1 MIAWPA
7 ALFLLGGLALGRLL
21 RHTGLVVFI
30 TLPALP
36 PFLLLVADGR
46 AAIAATVIVAPMLIK
61 RVLGNEPLP
70 TPHRWRAAAPP
81 TGVRQRRLG
90 DRRPLSL
97 RTQVDFR
104 RLLVGQG
111 ASALGDWMGTF
122 ALMALV
128 DHLSGS
134 ATAVGGILAFR
145 LIPAAL
151 GGTLAAKLVRRW
163 DRRRTMI
170 TMDLLRAGMIAVVPF
185 VQELWWVYLWAFL
198 LEAPSVV
205 FLASRDSAIPD
216 LVDESDLPLANA
228 AMMGSSYGNIPVGA
242 GLFAAFAALPLD
254 DGWLGS
260 HPYALVFWLDA
271 LTFGVS
277 AWFIARALGLRGR
290 AFSVEEGAADEALPA
305 EGQAAAEDPAAA
317 GGQAAGSPRL
327 RDAWS
332 VPLVRR
338 VLPAT
343 AAAAVGLGALFSL
356 GIKLVREE
364 LHASDIEY
372 GVLIVLFGAGAG
384 VGLALTHRSRHV
396 DLLVLTRRGAL
407 VMGALVAL
415 MSQSPAGVAHVSGGG
430 RVRGR
435 GHGGPHLG
443 DERAAGPHP
452 PGGGAGVGLLRVSR
466 GDPHRFGGGRAGR
479 RGHRRRAEP
488 GGAARH
494 PVGAVGL
501 RPAGAGLGGHRASG
515 GRSGGVVTGRRP
527 GIGAG

>member
-1 MIAWPA
+1 M
-7 ALFLLGGLALGRLL
+7 
-21 RHTGLVVFI
+21 
-30 TLPALP
+30 
-36 PFLLLVADGR
+36 
-46 AAIAATVIVAPMLIK
+46 
-61 RVLGNEPLP
+61 
-70 TPHRWRAAAPP
+70 
-81 TGVRQRRLG
+81 
-90 DRRPLSL
+90 SL
-97 RTQVDFR
+97 RTQVRFR

-128 DHLSGS
+128 DHLSDS
-134 ATAVGGILAFR
+134 AAAVGGILAFR

-151 GGTLAAKLVRRW
+151 GGTLAAKLVNRW

-185 VQELWWVYLWAFL
+185 VQELWWVYLWAFA

-205 FLASRDSAIPD
+205 FLASRDSSVPD

-228 AMMGSSYGNIPVGA
+228 AMMGSSYGNIPIGA

-260 HPYALVFWLDA
+260 HPYALVFWIDA

-277 AWFIARALGLRGR
+277 AFFIARALGGLQSREPSPQAIPDR
-290 AFSVEEGAADEALPA
+290 AAISDSEISI
-305 EGQAAAEDPAAA
+305 
-317 GGQAAGSPRL
+317 SPSRL

-356 GIKLVREE
+356 GIKLVQEE
-364 LHASDIEY
+364 LEASDIEY

-384 VGLALTHRSRHV
+384 IGLALTHRSRHV

-407 VMGALVAL
+407 AMGALVAL
-415 MSQSPAGVAHVSGGG
+415 MSQSPTVWLTF
-430 RVRGR
+430 
-435 GHGGPHLG
+435 LG
-443 DERAAGPHP
+443 AAGF
-452 PGGGAGVGLLRVSR
+452 GAGATVALTSGMSALQAQIPREEERVLAFSAFHVVIRIGL
-466 GDPHRFGGGRAGR
+466 
-479 RGHRRRAEP
+479 
-488 GGAARH
+488 GAAAL
-494 PVGAVGL
+494 GAGAIGDGL
-501 RPAGAGLGGHRASG
+501 NGAGLPGTRSVLLASG
-515 GRSGGVVTGRRP
+515 LLVLASAATVRP
-527 GIGAG
+527 ILDVDVEKARE

>member
-1 MIAWPA
+1 M
-7 ALFLLGGLALGRLL
+7 
-21 RHTGLVVFI
+21 
-30 TLPALP
+30 
-36 PFLLLVADGR
+36 
-46 AAIAATVIVAPMLIK
+46 
-61 RVLGNEPLP
+61 
-70 TPHRWRAAAPP
+70 
-81 TGVRQRRLG
+81 
-90 DRRPLSL
+90 SL
-97 RTQVDFR
+97 RTQVGFR

-128 DHLSGS
+128 DHLSDS
-134 ATAVGGILAFR
+134 AAAVGGILAFR

-151 GGTLAAKLVRRW
+151 GGTLAAKLVNRW

-185 VQELWWVYLWAFL
+185 VQELWWVYLWAFA

-205 FLASRDSAIPD
+205 FLASRDSSVPD

-228 AMMGSSYGNIPVGA
+228 AMMGSSYGNIPIGA

-260 HPYALVFWLDA
+260 HPYALVFWIDA

-277 AWFIARALGLRGR
+277 AFFIARALGGLQSREP
-290 AFSVEEGAADEALPA
+290 SPQALPDR
-305 EGQAAAEDPAAA
+305 AAISDSEISI
-317 GGQAAGSPRL
+317 SPSRL

-356 GIKLVREE
+356 GIKLVQEE
-364 LHASDIEY
+364 LEASDIEY

-384 VGLALTHRSRHV
+384 IGLALTHRSRHV

-407 VMGALVAL
+407 TMGALVAL
-415 MSQSPAGVAHVSGGG
+415 MSQSPTVWLTFLGAAGFGAGATVALTSGMSALQARIPMEEERVLAFSAFHVVIRIGLGVAA
-430 RVRGR
+430 
-435 GHGGPHLG
+435 L
-443 DERAAGPHP
+443 
-452 PGGGAGVGLLRVSR
+452 GAGAIGDGLNEDGLPGTRSVLLASGLLVLAS
-466 GDPHRFGGGRAGR
+466 
-479 RGHRRRAEP
+479 
-488 GGAARH
+488 AAT
-494 PVGAVGL
+494 V
-501 RPAGAGLGGHRASG
+501 RPILDVDVEKARE
-515 GRSGGVVTGRRP
+515 
-527 GIGAG
+527 

>member
-1 MIAWPA
+1 
-7 ALFLLGGLALGRLL
+7 
-21 RHTGLVVFI
+21 
-30 TLPALP
+30 
-36 PFLLLVADGR
+36 
-46 AAIAATVIVAPMLIK
+46 
-61 RVLGNEPLP
+61 
-70 TPHRWRAAAPP
+70 
-81 TGVRQRRLG
+81 
-90 DRRPLSL
+90 
-97 RTQVDFR
+97 
-104 RLLVGQG
+104 
-111 ASALGDWMGTF
+111 MGTF

-128 DHLSGS
+128 DHLSDS

-151 GGTLAAKLVRRW
+151 GGTLAAKLVSRW

-185 VQELWWVYLWAFL
+185 VQELWWVYLWAFA

-205 FLASRDSAIPD
+205 FLASRDSSIPN

-228 AMMGSSYGNIPVGA
+228 AMMGSSYGNIPLGA

-260 HPYALVFWLDA
+260 HPYALVFWIDA
-271 LTFGVS
+271 VTFGVS
-277 AWFIARALGLRGR
+277 AFFIARALGLRGR
-290 AFSVEEGAADEALPA
+290 GGSGGAGDDSPAPA
-305 EGQAAAEDPAAA
+305 EAEISLAP
-317 GGQAAGSPRL
+317 SRL

-372 GVLIVLFGAGAG
+372 GVLIVLFGVGAG
-384 VGLALTHRSRHV
+384 IGLALTHRSRDV

-415 MSQSPAGVAHVSGGG
+415 MSQSPTVWLTF
-430 RVRGR
+430 
-435 GHGGPHLG
+435 LG
-443 DERAAGPHP
+443 AAGF
-452 PGGGAGVGLLRVSR
+452 GAGATVALTSGMGALQARIPAEEERVLAFSAFHVVIRIGL
-466 GDPHRFGGGRAGR
+466 
-479 RGHRRRAEP
+479 
-488 GGAARH
+488 GAAAL
-494 PVGAVGL
+494 GAGAIGDGL
-501 RPAGAGLGGHRASG
+501 NGAGLPGTRSVLMASG
-515 GRSGGVVTGRRP
+515 LLVLASAATVRPILDVERGG
-527 GIGAG
+527 

>member
-1 MIAWPA
+1 M
-7 ALFLLGGLALGRLL
+7 
-21 RHTGLVVFI
+21 
-30 TLPALP
+30 
-36 PFLLLVADGR
+36 
-46 AAIAATVIVAPMLIK
+46 
-61 RVLGNEPLP
+61 
-70 TPHRWRAAAPP
+70 
-81 TGVRQRRLG
+81 
-90 DRRPLSL
+90 SL
-97 RTQVDFR
+97 RTQVGFR

-128 DHLSGS
+128 DHLSDS
-134 ATAVGGILAFR
+134 AAAVGGILAFR

-151 GGTLAAKLVRRW
+151 GGTLAAKLVNRW

-185 VQELWWVYLWAFL
+185 VQELWWVYLWAFA

-205 FLASRDSAIPD
+205 FLASRDSSVPD

-228 AMMGSSYGNIPVGA
+228 AMMGSSYGNIPIGA

-260 HPYALVFWLDA
+260 HPYALVFWIDA

-277 AWFIARALGLRGR
+277 AFFIARALGGLQSREPSPQAIPDR
-290 AFSVEEGAADEALPA
+290 AAVSDSEISI
-305 EGQAAAEDPAAA
+305 
-317 GGQAAGSPRL
+317 SPSRL

-356 GIKLVREE
+356 GIKLVQEE
-364 LHASDIEY
+364 LEASDIEY

-384 VGLALTHRSRHV
+384 IGLALTHRSRHV

-407 VMGALVAL
+407 AMGALVAL
-415 MSQSPAGVAHVSGGG
+415 MSQSPTVWLTF
-430 RVRGR
+430 
-435 GHGGPHLG
+435 LG
-443 DERAAGPHP
+443 AAGF
-452 PGGGAGVGLLRVSR
+452 GAGATVALTSGMSALQAQIPREEERVLAFSAFHVVIRIGL
-466 GDPHRFGGGRAGR
+466 
-479 RGHRRRAEP
+479 
-488 GGAARH
+488 GAAAL
-494 PVGAVGL
+494 GAGAIGDGL
-501 RPAGAGLGGHRASG
+501 NGAGLPGTRAVLLASG
-515 GRSGGVVTGRRP
+515 LLVLASAATVRP
-527 GIGAG
+527 ILDVDVEKARE

>member
-1 MIAWPA
+1 M
-7 ALFLLGGLALGRLL
+7 
-21 RHTGLVVFI
+21 
-30 TLPALP
+30 
-36 PFLLLVADGR
+36 
-46 AAIAATVIVAPMLIK
+46 
-61 RVLGNEPLP
+61 
-70 TPHRWRAAAPP
+70 
-81 TGVRQRRLG
+81 
-90 DRRPLSL
+90 SL
-97 RTQVDFR
+97 RNKVGFR
-104 RLLVGQG
+104 RLLIGQG

-128 DHLSGS
+128 DHLSDS
-134 ATAVGGILAFR
+134 AAAVGGILAFR

-151 GGTLAAKLVRRW
+151 GGTLAAKLVNRW

-185 VQELWWVYLWAFL
+185 VQELWWVYLWAFA

-216 LVDESDLPLANA
+216 LVDEPDLPLANA
-228 AMMGSSYGNIPVGA
+228 AMMGSSYGNIPIGA

-260 HPYALVFWLDA
+260 HPYALVFWIDA

-277 AWFIARALGLRGR
+277 AYFIARALGGLQRR
-290 AFSVEEGAADEALPA
+290 EPSPQAVPDSVVVSDSEISL
-305 EGQAAAEDPAAA
+305 
-317 GGQAAGSPRL
+317 SPSRL

-356 GIKLVREE
+356 GIKLVQEE
-364 LHASDIEY
+364 LKASDIEY

-384 VGLALTHRSRHV
+384 IGLALTHKSRHV

-415 MSQSPAGVAHVSGGG
+415 MSQSPTVWLTF
-430 RVRGR
+430 
-435 GHGGPHLG
+435 LG
-443 DERAAGPHP
+443 AAGF
-452 PGGGAGVGLLRVSR
+452 GAGATVALTSGMSALQARIPMEEERVLAFSAFHVVIRIGL
-466 GDPHRFGGGRAGR
+466 
-479 RGHRRRAEP
+479 
-488 GGAARH
+488 GAAAL
-494 PVGAVGL
+494 GAGAIGDGL
-501 RPAGAGLGGHRASG
+501 NGAGLPGTRSVLLASG
-515 GRSGGVVTGRRP
+515 LLVLASAATVRP
-527 GIGAG
+527 ILDVDVEKARE

>member
-1 MIAWPA
+1 M
-7 ALFLLGGLALGRLL
+7 
-21 RHTGLVVFI
+21 
-30 TLPALP
+30 
-36 PFLLLVADGR
+36 
-46 AAIAATVIVAPMLIK
+46 
-61 RVLGNEPLP
+61 
-70 TPHRWRAAAPP
+70 
-81 TGVRQRRLG
+81 
-90 DRRPLSL
+90 SL
-97 RTQVDFR
+97 RAQVGFR

-128 DHLSGS
+128 DHLSDS
-134 ATAVGGILAFR
+134 AAAVGGILAFR

-151 GGTLAAKLVRRW
+151 GGTLAAKLVNRW

-185 VQELWWVYLWAFL
+185 VQELWWVYLWAFA

-205 FLASRDSAIPD
+205 FLASRDSSVPD

-228 AMMGSSYGNIPVGA
+228 AMMGSSYGNIPIGA

-260 HPYALVFWLDA
+260 HPYALVFWIDA

-277 AWFIARALGLRGR
+277 AFFIARALGGLQSREPSPQAIPDR
-290 AFSVEEGAADEALPA
+290 AAISDSEISI
-305 EGQAAAEDPAAA
+305 
-317 GGQAAGSPRL
+317 SPSRL

-356 GIKLVREE
+356 GIKLVQEE
-364 LHASDIEY
+364 LEASDIEY

-384 VGLALTHRSRHV
+384 IGLALTHRSRHV

-407 VMGALVAL
+407 AMGALVAL
-415 MSQSPAGVAHVSGGG
+415 MSQSPTVWLTF
-430 RVRGR
+430 
-435 GHGGPHLG
+435 LG
-443 DERAAGPHP
+443 AAGF
-452 PGGGAGVGLLRVSR
+452 GAGATVALTSGMSALQAQIPREEERVLAFSAFHVVIRIGL
-466 GDPHRFGGGRAGR
+466 
-479 RGHRRRAEP
+479 
-488 GGAARH
+488 GAAAL
-494 PVGAVGL
+494 GAGAIGDGL
-501 RPAGAGLGGHRASG
+501 NGAGLPGTRSVLLASG
-515 GRSGGVVTGRRP
+515 LLVLASAATVRP
-527 GIGAG
+527 ILDVDVEKARE

>member
-1 MIAWPA
+1 M
-7 ALFLLGGLALGRLL
+7 
-21 RHTGLVVFI
+21 
-30 TLPALP
+30 
-36 PFLLLVADGR
+36 
-46 AAIAATVIVAPMLIK
+46 
-61 RVLGNEPLP
+61 
-70 TPHRWRAAAPP
+70 
-81 TGVRQRRLG
+81 
-90 DRRPLSL
+90 SL

-128 DHLSGS
+128 DHLSDS
-134 ATAVGGILAFR
+134 AAAVGGILAFR

-151 GGTLAAKLVRRW
+151 GGTLAAKLVVRW

-185 VQELWWVYLWAFL
+185 VQELWWVYLWAL
-198 LEAPSVV
+198 ALEAPSVV
-205 FLASRDSAIPD
+205 FLASRDSSIPD

-228 AMMGSSYGNIPVGA
+228 AMMGSSYGNIPLGA
-242 GLFAAFAALPLD
+242 GLFALFAALPLD

-260 HPYALVFWLDA
+260 HPYALVFWIDA

-277 AWFIARALGLRGR
+277 AFFIARALGLRGR
-290 AFSVEEGAADEALPA
+290 RTSSGEVPES
-305 EGQAAAEDPAAA
+305 AAASDGEISV
-317 GGQAAGSPRL
+317 SPSRL

-343 AAAAVGLGALFSL
+343 AAAAIGLGALFSL

-364 LHASDIEY
+364 LNASDIEY

-384 VGLALTHRSRHV
+384 IGLALTHKSRHV

-415 MSQSPAGVAHVSGGG
+415 MSQSPAVWLTF
-430 RVRGR
+430 
-435 GHGGPHLG
+435 LG
-443 DERAAGPHP
+443 AAGF
-452 PGGGAGVGLLRVSR
+452 GAGATVALTSGMSALQARIPQEEERVLAFSAFHVVIRIGL
-466 GDPHRFGGGRAGR
+466 
-479 RGHRRRAEP
+479 
-488 GGAARH
+488 GAAAL
-494 PVGAVGL
+494 GAGAIGDGL
-501 RPAGAGLGGHRASG
+501 NGAGLPGTRSVLLASG
-515 GRSGGVVTGRRP
+515 LLVLASAATVRPIVDVDQGV
-527 GIGAG
+527 